1 MNTAVET
8 SHVRAAM
15 DRDLPEATPLAE
27 LVGKLS
33 DDLRLLT
40 RQEAELA
47 KRELSESFEQ
57 AKRRVAQMAL
67 GGGVLSAGV
76 LVLLAASVLAL
87 ATVMPAWSAALLV
100 GGLLVV
106 LGVVLVLVGRS
117 QLSRVNF
124 TPQRTLDSVESDIAA
139 IKQAVK

>member
-1 MNTAVET
+1 MNTAAET
-8 SHVRAAM
+8 SHVRAPL
-15 DRDLPEATPLAE
+15 DRNLPETSPLAE

-47 KRELSESFEQ
+47 KRELKESLDQ

-67 GGGVLSAGV
+67 GGGALSAGV
-76 LVLLAASVLAL
+76 LALLAASVLAL

-106 LGVVLVLVGRS
+106 LGVVLVLVAKA